1 MSKQKQHNVKFASTT
16 LALLMIFACPASAIA
31 CSCKTFA
38 PEEIATNDKYGFTK
52 LKVNYPTFSELWQR
66 FKLRNAYHQ
75 PYSVTVLEDI
85 KGSFKFD
92 QLIVNVGA
100 VEYCGSSVSY
110 GQTLYLV
117 TAYDWPN
124 SASVCNVKNENFAE
138 EVKRSL
144 VQKNL
149 K

>member
-1 MSKQKQHNVKFASTT
+1 MKNIILAGLVIFLSLSKP
-16 LALLMIFACPASAIA
+16 ALA
-31 CSCKTFA
+31 CSCKTFT

-52 LKVNYPTFSELWQR
+52 LKINYPTVSELWQR
-66 FKLRNAYHQ
+66 FKLRHAYHQ
-75 PYSVTVLEDI
+75 PYSVTVLDEI

-117 TAYDWPN
+117 TAHDWPD
-124 SASVCNVKNENFAE
+124 SANICTIKNENFAE

>member
-1 MSKQKQHNVKFASTT
+1 MEKMETKFGMKKQGLAFVVLLFITGFA
-16 LALLMIFACPASAIA
+16 LA
-31 CSCKTFA
+31 CSCKTFT
-38 PEEIATNDKYGFTK
+38 PEEIVTNDKYGFTK
-52 LKVNYPTFSELWQR
+52 LKVNYPTVSELWQR

-75 PYSVTVLEDI
+75 PYSVTVLDEI

-100 VEYCGSSVSY
+100 VEYCGRSVSY

-138 EVKRSL
+138 EVKSAL
-144 VQKNL
+144 KQTQQK
-149 K
+149 